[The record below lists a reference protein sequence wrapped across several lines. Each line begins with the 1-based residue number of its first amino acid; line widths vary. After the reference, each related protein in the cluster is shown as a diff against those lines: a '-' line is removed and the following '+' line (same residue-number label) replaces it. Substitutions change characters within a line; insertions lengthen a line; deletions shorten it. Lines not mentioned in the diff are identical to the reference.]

1 MATKNFANS
10 LKRSRTEFGHT
21 RANNLAIEAYEAK
34 TDVLRE
40 LNSEIRNIKNQ
51 LTAVED
57 DTYDDPLMIALKKGT
72 TVDVRKQVVDARF
85 SLLLKLRELIIKKK
99 LFTADNY
106 FDLPEDF
113 DTETISPSTDGPAG
127 GDEIDDVIAAT
138 S

>member
-10 LKRSRTEFGHT
+10 LKRSRTEFGHA

-57 DTYDDPLMIALKKGT
+57 DTYDDPLMIALKKGQT
-72 TVDVRKQVVDARF
+72 INIRKDVVDTRF
-85 SLLLKLRELIIKKK
+85 NLLLKLRELIIKKK
-99 LFTADNY
+99 LYTADGY
-106 FDLPEDF
+106 FELPDDF
-113 DTETISPSTDGPAG
+113 DKETIDPEAAAPNG
-127 GDEIDDVIAAT
+127 GEEIDDVIAAT
-138 S
+138 T